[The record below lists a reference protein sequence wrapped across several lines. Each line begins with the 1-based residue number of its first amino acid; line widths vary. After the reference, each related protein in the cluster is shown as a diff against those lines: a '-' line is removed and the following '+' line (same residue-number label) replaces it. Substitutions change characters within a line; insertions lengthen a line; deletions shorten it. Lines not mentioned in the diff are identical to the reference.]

1 MLFLAATTCFAAFVN
16 GAIGY
21 GFSSLT
27 VPLALVF
34 YPNRILNP
42 AIVIIEVF
50 VNVYVLF
57 INLKGVPAV
66 WRRVFPILLGL
77 LPGIALGAMR
87 WPHCSRA
94 GSNSPRTRSFC
105 P

>member
-1 MLFLAATTCFAAFVN
+1 MPPCDTAAFCLVAISLFAAFVN

-34 YPNRILNP
+34 YTNRVLNP
-42 AIVIIEVF
+42 AVVLVEVF
-50 VNVYVLF
+50 INFYVLL

-66 WRRVFPILLGL
+66 WRRVFPILVGL
-77 LPGIALGAMR
+77 LPGIAV
-87 WPHCSRA
+87 
-94 GSNSPRTRSFC
+94 GSLALASLQPATS
-105 P
+105 